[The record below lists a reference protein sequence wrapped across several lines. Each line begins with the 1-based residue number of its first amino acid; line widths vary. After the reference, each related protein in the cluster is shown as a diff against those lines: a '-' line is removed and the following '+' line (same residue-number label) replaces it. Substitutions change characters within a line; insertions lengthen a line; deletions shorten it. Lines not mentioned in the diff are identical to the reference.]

1 MATFDLEEQDQ
12 LDDLKAWWSRYGNLI
27 TSIITIAALAF
38 IAVQG
43 WRWYQN
49 NHQEAAATLYAAVSE
64 GARTHDA
71 AKSKDAMTQLA
82 DRYAGSPYATRA
94 ALLYAKQLWD
104 DGDKAGSKAQL
115 TFALDRAGDPAVVAV
130 ARYRLAEAALED
142 GKPDEALK
150 LLDAKVDDAF
160 AGVYADLRGDALSVT
175 GKRDDARA
183 AYQVALAKLD
193 QRSQYRNY
201 VQVKYQALGGTDVP
215 AGAQPPGLAKPAA
228 TAAAPA
234 NAPAAAPAPAA
245 TPDKAAAPAPATAP
259 APAKP

>member
-12 LDDLKAWWSRYGNLI
+12 LDDLKAWWARYGSLI
-27 TSIITIAALAF
+27 ASVITIAALAF

-49 NHQEAAATLYAAVSE
+49 NHQEAAATLYGAVSE
-64 GARTHDA
+64 GVRAHDA
-71 AKSKDAMTQLA
+71 AKSKDAMAQLA
-82 DRYAGSPYATRA
+82 DRFASSPYAPRA

-104 DGDKAGSKAQL
+104 AGDKAGAKAQL
-115 TFALDRAGDPAVVAV
+115 TFALDRASDPAVVAV
-130 ARYRLAEAALED
+130 ARYRLAEAALDD

-150 LLDAKVDDAF
+150 LLDAKVDDSF
-160 AGVYADLRGDALSVT
+160 AGIYADLRGDALAVA

-201 VQVKYQALGGTDVP
+201 VQVKYEALGGTDVP
-215 AGAQPPGLAKPAA
+215 AGAPPPGAPKAA
-228 TAAAPA
+228 TPAAAPA
-234 NAPAAAPAPAA
+234 AAASAPAAAQAPATTPAPAAAPA
-245 TPDKAAAPAPATAP
+245 
-259 APAKP
+259 KP